1 MNKSSFFIIGQH
13 AVIEALRNPKRK
25 VLRIFLTEESKKN
38 IHRKSPKKNLLND
51 VKVYFKT
58 KKELDKYSTKENLL
72 HQGYVAEIEHF
83 EKPIL
88 KDFIKKSNNLTLVCL
103 DGITDPRNIG
113 SLIRSAASFNIDGII
128 IKERNFPDNSKLM
141 YKAAS
146 GAMEYIKIFEVSN
159 INSTLKNLKD
169 KNFWVYGFDGKGEK
183 NFTDI
188 KWKGNNILLFGSE
201 GSGMH
206 QHTSKYADFLVKINI
221 NNKIESLNIS
231 NSAAIVFHHLSYL
244 KKNSWLI
251 YK

>member
-13 AVIEALRNPKRK
+13 AVIEALRNPERK
-25 VLRIFLTEESKKN
+25 VLRVFLTEESKKN
-38 IHRKSPKKNLLND
+38 INRKNPKKNLLND

-88 KDFIKKSNNLTLVCL
+88 KDFIKKTNNITLVCL
-103 DGITDPRNIG
+103 DGVTDPRNIG
-113 SLIRSAASFNIDGII
+113 SLIRSAASFNIDGVI
-128 IKERNFPDNSKLM
+128 IKERNFPDDSKLM

-188 KWKGNNILLFGSE
+188 EWKGNNILLFGSE

-221 NNKIESLNIS
+221 NSKIESLNIS

-244 KKNSWLI
+244 KKTVD
-251 YK
+251 

>member
-25 VLRIFLTEESKKN
+25 VLRVFLTEESKKN

-88 KDFIKKSNNLTLVCL
+88 KDFIKENNNTTLVCL
-103 DGITDPRNIG
+103 DGVTDARNIG

-128 IKERNFPDNSKLM
+128 IKERNFPDESKLM

-159 INSTLKNLKD
+159 INSTLKNLKN

-183 NFTDI
+183 NFTDVE
-188 KWKGNNILLFGSE
+188 WKGNNILLFGSE

-221 NNKIESLNIS
+221 NSKIESLNIS
-231 NSAAIVFHHLSYL
+231 NSAAIVFHHLSFL
-244 KKNSWLI
+244 KKRVD
-251 YK
+251 

>member
-1 MNKSSFFIIGQH
+1 MNKSPFFIIGQH

-25 VLRIFLTEESKKN
+25 VLRVFLTEESKKN

-51 VKVYFKT
+51 VKDYFKT

-88 KDFIKKSNNLTLVCL
+88 KDFIKKTNNTTLVCL
-103 DGITDPRNIG
+103 DGVTDPRNIG

-128 IKERNFPDNSKLM
+128 IKEGNFPDDSKLM

-188 KWKGNNILLFGSE
+188 EWKGNNILLFGSE

-221 NNKIESLNIS
+221 NSKIESLNIS

-244 KKNSWLI
+244 KKTVD
-251 YK
+251 